1 MPILPSPSYTVVKTS
16 TSSFDVII
24 TAQSGVFVD
33 VYIRKADSTTAQY
46 TLYATREGS
55 GSVSVTNRAPFQYY
69 LIYVITRDAQNNISL
84 PIFSSIDLNISDSVM
99 ASIKSKWYSTPSLV
113 SMFKGGLFANE
124 APEAIGGKPLILP
137 YCIMKEE
144 DTDFTWTMEASYF
157 ETSTINFV
165 LFASGASAADLC
177 LALIRDH
184 FDWTTL
190 TFQKAGS
197 YTIEMRPNHS
207 NLTSENFRYKDG
219 NLIFRGSVIYDIM
232 TGRYL

>member
-1 MPILPSPSYTVVKTS
+1 MAILPSPSYTITKTS
-16 TSSFDVII
+16 STSFDVII
-24 TAQSGVFVD
+24 TTQADLFVD
-33 VYIRKADSTTAQY
+33 VYVRKADSTTSQY
-46 TLYATREGS
+46 TLYSTRTGS
-55 GSVSVTNRAPFQYY
+55 GSVSVTNRTPFQYY
-69 LIYVITRDAQNNISL
+69 LTYVITRDAQNNISL
-84 PIFSSIDLNISDSVM
+84 PIFSSVDLNVSDSVM

-144 DTDFTWTMEASYF
+144 DTDFTWTMEEAYF
-157 ETSTINFV
+157 ETATITFV
-165 LFASGASAADLC
+165 LFASGAAAADLC

-190 TFQKAGS
+190 AFQKAGS

-207 NLTSENFRYKDG
+207 NLMSENFRYKDG

-232 TGRYL
+232 TGRIL